1 VRQGD
6 FARILAAALERP
18 AIVPAPAFAIRAAL
32 GEMGRELL
40 LDSVRARSAVLE
52 GAGFEFESPDLAAA
66 FDSMFA
72 G

>member
-1 VRQGD
+1 
-6 FARILAAALERP
+6 
-18 AIVPAPAFAIRAAL
+18 
-32 GEMGRELL
+32 
-40 LDSVRARSAVLE
+40 VRARSAVLE